1 MKDKK
6 GIIFLIVASIISTII
21 GIVLLIVFVNHSG
34 QVSVNDEVYT
44 PPLEKNKFIPE
55 KYESF
60 EQEKEEKKE
69 KRTISITAVGDIL
82 LGRGVGGRIE
92 RQNLGYQYPFAEIEK
107 FMASDIVFG
116 NLEEPIT
123 DSTHSFCNVNEG
135 GKYILKNSPESIEA
149 IQCAHFNVF
158 SLANN
163 HILDFYDEGLNDTL
177 NILDENN
184 IYHAGAGENLT
195 TARKPAIIEKDGFKT
210 AVFAYT
216 DMAEIVYKGNPQ
228 INFLATDSRYGV
240 APREMEYILEDI
252 EKVKNEADLVIV
264 SFHWGVEDSFSVQK
278 EQREFAYKLMDN
290 GVDIILGH
298 HPHRFQGIEI
308 YKGKPIIY
316 SMGNLIFDQN
326 DEENQEGFIV
336 KMQYQEQK
344 LIDFY
349 LIPFRVIGKTQ
360 VVPVYGKDSSALLER
375 QKKLSNELNTQCEIK
390 KGRIYYINKEA

>member
-1 MKDKK
+1 MKNK
-6 GIIFLIVASIISTII
+6 IIITILICVCIVVSII
-21 GIVLLIVFVNHSG
+21 GISMFLVFINHSG
-34 QVSVNDEVYT
+34 EISVYEDVYT
-44 PPLEKNKFIPE
+44 PSIDGNKFIPGD
-55 KYESF
+55 YEVP
-60 EQEKEEKKE
+60 ENEKEE

-92 RQNLGYQYPFAEIEK
+92 SQNLGYQYPFAKVEE
-107 FMASDIVFG
+107 FMKADIVFG

-123 DSTHSFCNVNEG
+123 DSTHSFNNVKNG
-135 GKYILKNSPESIEA
+135 GKYILKNNPESIEA
-149 IQCAHFNVF
+149 IRCAKFNVF

-163 HILDFYDEGLNDTL
+163 HILDFYEEGLTDTI

-184 IYHAGAGENLT
+184 IHYAGAGMNLA
-195 TARKPAIIEKDGFKT
+195 TARKPAIIEKNGLKT

-216 DMAEIVYKGNPQ
+216 DMAEIVYRGNPQ

-240 APREMEYILEDI
+240 APRKMEYILEDI
-252 EKVKNEADLVIV
+252 DKVKNEADLIIV
-264 SFHWGVEDSFSVQK
+264 SLHWGVEDSFNVQK
-278 EQREFAYKLMDN
+278 EQREFAYKLLDS

-326 DEENQEGFIV
+326 DPENQEGFIV
-336 KMQYQEQK
+336 KMQYQEKK

-360 VVPVYGKDSSALLER
+360 VVPVYNNDSSALLER
-375 QKKLSNELNTQCEIK
+375 QKTLSQELNTQCEIK
-390 KGRIYYINKEA
+390 EGMIYYIIN